1 MTFEEFNISKQLQKA
16 INDLGFDKPT
26 TIQEKAFSVIKSGK
40 DVVGLAQTGTGKTIA
55 FLLPILELLKYSNQF
70 DPRIMILVPTRELVE
85 QIKEEIEK
93 LTTYKPIRVVSVYGG
108 TNINTQK
115 AALLAGVD
123 IVVATPGRIYDLAL
137 SGSFKLKAIQKV
149 VIDEMDEML
158 NLGFRTQLKNIL
170 DLLPQKRQNLL
181 FSATMDENIELILN
195 EYFNDPIKIEAAP
208 HGTPVEKITQSVYKV
223 PNFFTKVNLLINLF
237 HIDPSMEKVLVFTSS
252 KSLADRLHD
261 LISIDYPGQFGIIHS
276 NKSQNFRFNTLRHF
290 QGGLN
295 KGLIAT
301 DLVSR
306 GLDISDVTHVI
317 NFDMPEDASNYI
329 HRIGRTGR
337 AEKEGVAISFVTEKE
352 EVMLSEVEV
361 LMNMQINRI
370 DIPETVDISD
380 ELLEQEKPII
390 PGVNYSPEATI
401 KESKGAFHEKKKK
414 NTKVN
419 LGGSYKIEIKKKYKK
434 PKTRGQKK

>member
-1 MTFEEFNISKQLQKA
+1 MTFEDFNLSKQLLKA
-16 INDLGFDKPT
+16 INDLSFDKPT

-40 DVVGLAQTGTGKTIA
+40 DVVGLAQTGTGKTFA

-85 QIKEEIEK
+85 QVKEDIEK
-93 LTTYKPIRVVSVYGG
+93 LTTYKPVRVVSVYGG

-137 SGSFKLKAIQKV
+137 SGSFKLKSIQKV

-170 DLLPQKRQNLL
+170 DLLPEKRQNLL
-181 FSATMDENIELILN
+181 FSATMDESIELILN

-208 HGTPVEKITQSVYKV
+208 HGTPVEKIEQSLYKV
-223 PNFFTKVNLLINLF
+223 PNFFTKVNLLIKLF
-237 HIDPSMEKVLVFTSS
+237 QTDLSMEKVLVFTSS

-261 LISIDYPGQFGIIHS
+261 LISIDFPGQFGIIHS

-290 QGGLN
+290 QDGFN

-306 GLDISDVTHVI
+306 GLDISDVTHVV

-337 AEKEGVAISFVTEKE
+337 AEKEGVAISFVTENE
-352 EVMLSEVEV
+352 EVMLVDVES
-361 LMNMQINRI
+361 LMNMKISVI
-370 DIPETVDISD
+370 DIPEDVVISE
-380 ELLEQEKPII
+380 ELLEQEKPMIL
-390 PGVNYSPEATI
+390 GVNYSPEATI

>member
-1 MTFEEFNISKQLQKA
+1 MTFEDFNLSKQLLKA
-16 INDLGFDKPT
+16 INDLSFDKPT

-40 DVVGLAQTGTGKTIA
+40 DVVGLAQTGTGKTFA

-85 QIKEEIEK
+85 QVKEDIEK
-93 LTTYKPIRVVSVYGG
+93 LTTYKPVRVVSVYGG

-137 SGSFKLKAIQKV
+137 SGSFKLKSIQKV

-170 DLLPQKRQNLL
+170 DLLPEKRQNLL
-181 FSATMDENIELILN
+181 FSATMDESIELILN

-208 HGTPVEKITQSVYKV
+208 HGTPVEKIEQSLYKV
-223 PNFFTKVNLLINLF
+223 PNFFTKVNLLIKLF
-237 HIDPSMEKVLVFTSS
+237 QTDLSMEKVLVFTSS

-261 LISIDYPGQFGIIHS
+261 LISIDFPGQFGIIHS

-290 QGGLN
+290 QDGFN

-306 GLDISDVTHVI
+306 GLDISDVTHVV

-352 EVMLSEVEV
+352 EVMLVDVES
-361 LMNMQINRI
+361 LMNMKINVI
-370 DIPETVDISD
+370 DIPEDVVISE
-380 ELLEQEKPII
+380 ELLEQEKPLI
-390 PGVNYSPEATI
+390 PGVNYSPEVTI